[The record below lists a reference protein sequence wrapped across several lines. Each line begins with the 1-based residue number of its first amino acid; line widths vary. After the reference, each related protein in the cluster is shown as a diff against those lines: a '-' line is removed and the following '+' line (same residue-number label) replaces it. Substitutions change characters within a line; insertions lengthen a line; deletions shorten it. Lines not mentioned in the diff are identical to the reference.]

1 MNFYPIN
8 SKYAQMMMISRIIR
22 QIKHPPVFFNK
33 NSTAKQKYIQVV
45 LDMKKDF
52 KIHKM
57 SIKN

>member
-1 MNFYPIN
+1 
-8 SKYAQMMMISRIIR
+8 MMMISRIIR

-33 NSTAKQKYIQVV
+33 NSTTKHKYIQIV
-45 LDMKKDF
+45 LDMKVDF